1 MCWRRLVSPPS
12 GSTKAKELLLTP
24 LGHGS
29 FGIIRKVRRKAD
41 GMVLCRKEISYL
53 KMSQKEREQLHAEFQ
68 ILSTLRH
75 INIVG
80 YYHREHL
87 KATQDLHLY
96 MEYCGNGDLGRV
108 IRDLANRNQYAE
120 ESFVWSIFAQLVTAL
135 YRCHYGVDPPEVGK
149 NVLGLGMTAK
159 PKVPTGGVTI
169 LHRDLKPENVFL
181 GEDNSV
187 KLGDF
192 GLAKMIQSHDF
203 ASTYVG
209 TPFYMSPEICAAEK
223 YTLKSDIWSLGCI
236 IYELCAREPPFN
248 AKSHYQLVQKI
259 KEGKLAPLPVVY
271 SPELCAVVR
280 DCLKVNPDRR
290 PDTAQLLNLP
300 VVRLMRKE
308 KEVVELSKMIK
319 SKEEQLNKRA
329 RELERKAEADKAM
342 LRQEIDASL
351 RREWEVKARLEID
364 RLVNAELDQLQSKFE
379 EEVRAR
385 VDKDLTE
392 ALRNAQAQASASR
405 PTSALDNN
413 DLMLQMPPPHLPPP
427 MSSTSSSGH
436 HHHHE
441 LSSSICKS
449 DYKSDYLHSSMG
461 DGEFP
466 STTDITELSI
476 DESLLER
483 TSEVSSNNNSSSTEK
498 VVVAS
503 ATAAFMKKQGGG
515 GGGPAPQARTPFG
528 RAQTMFVG
536 PAGTPMDVEMAS
548 PSPMAIASL
557 SLSPRRNAATK
568 VPTANTGAIF
578 TANAPTNDDPRW
590 NGPRES
596 ASAVNSDWDSDD
608 DVAIPSPTRMIK
620 SRKNPFQSGKQQK
633 QPGSAQQKDAS
644 SSLQPGN
651 QHQQRP
657 GIASQ
662 KSAPLFT
669 ARGGGIAPR
678 SKMGNDLVG
687 GAKTTS
693 AVTDSKRAQSPSRR
707 LSKIP
712 SAANMGGAGEHSTE
726 GARALT
732 RKGSF
737 NWKDAGDVPES
748 QQSSQTSSQQQH
760 QQSSQQPQQS
770 SGLISKQ
777 KPGIRGRTL
786 VELQQA
792 RAGGRP
798 LSAVM
803 DGGNPNVSPKRPF
816 REHAM
821 AANRGGGG
829 NNGHHSH
836 MEPAAVWDPEQD
848 DMPSPFLVRRK
859 VMIGG
864 PSAAKA

>member
-1 MCWRRLVSPPS
+1 MAE
-12 GSTKAKELLLTP
+12 TELKYDVLEKI
-24 LGHGS
+24 GHGS
-29 FGIIRKVRRKAD
+29 FGVIRKVRRKAD

-75 INIVG
+75 VNIVG

-108 IRDLANRNQYAE
+108 IRDLAQRNQYAE

-135 YRCHYGVDPPEVGK
+135 YRCHYGVDPPDVGK
-149 NVLGLGMTAK
+149 NVLGLGITAK

-290 PDTAQLLNLP
+290 PDTAMLLNLP

-319 SKEEQLNKRA
+319 AKEEQLNKRA
-329 RELERKAEADKAM
+329 RELERKAESDKQL
-342 LRQEIDASL
+342 LRQEIDSSL

-364 RLVNAELDQLQSKFE
+364 RLVNAELDQLQNKFE

-385 VDKDLTE
+385 VDKDLAE
-392 ALRNAQAQASASR
+392 ALRNAAASR
-405 PTSALDNN
+405 PTSALD
-413 DLMLQMPPPHLPPP
+413 DALLLQMPPPHLPPP
-427 MSSTSSSGH
+427 MSLASSSG
-436 HHHHE
+436 HE

-476 DESLLER
+476 DESLIQP
-483 TSEVSSNNNSSSTEK
+483 SSAASAAAACPPNSNNGNG
-498 VVVAS
+498 VAVAS
-503 ATAAFMKKQGGG
+503 ATAAFMKKQ
-515 GGGPAPQARTPFG
+515 GPAPQARTPFG

-536 PAGTPMDVEMAS
+536 QAGTPMDVEMAS

-568 VPTANTGAIF
+568 APTANNGSIF
-578 TANAPTNDDPRW
+578 TAAPDDPRW

-596 ASAVNSDWDSDD
+596 SGGVPSDWDSDD
-608 DVAIPSPTRMIK
+608 EVAMPSPTRMIK
-620 SRKNPFQSGKQQK
+620 SRKNPFSSKQKLQ
-633 QPGSAQQKDAS
+633 QPSSQQ
-644 SSLQPGN
+644 QQTG
-651 QHQQRP
+651 QQRP
-657 GIASQ
+657 GIPSQ
-662 KSAPLFT
+662 KSAPLF
-669 ARGGGIAPR
+669 ARASRPKGLEA
-678 SKMGNDLVG
+678 

-693 AVTDSKRAQSPSRR
+693 ASDTNIRTALSGGALRERAQSPSRR

-712 SAANMGGAGEHSTE
+712 SAANLGMGAEHSAE
-726 GARALT
+726 GGRALT

-737 NWKDAGDVPES
+737 NWKDASEIPS
-748 QQSSQTSSQQQH
+748 AQQQDQQQQTASSQQQ
-760 QQSSQQPQQS
+760 SQPAAT
-770 SGLISKQ
+770 GLISKQ

-798 LSAVM
+798 LSAVVE
-803 DGGNPNVSPKRPF
+803 GNVNIANAGNVSPKRPF

-821 AANRGGGG
+821 AANRG
-829 NNGHHSH
+829 NLD
-836 MEPAAVWDPEQD
+836 PPAVWDPEQD

-859 VMIGG
+859 VMIGVTG
-864 PSAAKA
+864 SAAGAKA